1 MNFVNEM
8 KVLIAKWLQ
17 KMKVKSPI
25 VFVAIIGSLY
35 GYTFLLDPTAI
46 TDWGLTLFHADMNSI
61 PYHEVI
67 TFLTNSKF
75 VTGAVLALVGGHTTG
90 ILTAAKEEKK
100 TS

>member
-1 MNFVNEM
+1 MNEM
-8 KVLIAKWLQ
+8 KIIIAKWLQ
-17 KMKVKSPI
+17 RMKVKSPF
-25 VFVAIIGSLY
+25 VFVAIVGSLY

-46 TDWGLTLFHADMNSI
+46 TDWGLLLFHADMNSI

-67 TFLTNSKF
+67 SILTKSKF

-90 ILTAAKEEKK
+90 ILLAAKKEKK